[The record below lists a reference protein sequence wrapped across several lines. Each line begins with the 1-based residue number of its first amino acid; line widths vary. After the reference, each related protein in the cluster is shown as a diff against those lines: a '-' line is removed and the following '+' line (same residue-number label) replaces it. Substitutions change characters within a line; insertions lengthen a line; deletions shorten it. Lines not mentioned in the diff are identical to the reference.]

1 MALTHAAK
9 PDDGE
14 RRSGHIMELSI
25 GARPS
30 KTDVDTLTDA
40 MLVRRCLRGDTSA
53 FDVLVRRYQRQ
64 VYSLLYRML
73 NSADDADDLVQ
84 ETFIRAYNALRSF
97 RQDASFL
104 TWLYKIAS
112 NLGIDRMR
120 ARRSHGAASL
130 EEEVEVG
137 REPAAPD
144 REFSPE
150 AAAMRG
156 SVSEIVQHAVLHL
169 PERYR
174 RVIVLRHMADMTIE
188 EIASELNLPTG
199 TVKTHL
205 FRAREMLRDRLR
217 PILGMDYHG
226 TEQPA

>member
-1 MALTHAAK
+1 MDALTDSA
-9 PDDGE
+9 
-14 RRSGHIMELSI
+14 
-25 GARPS
+25 
-30 KTDVDTLTDA
+30 
-40 MLVRRCLRGDTSA
+40 LVRRCLRGDMA
-53 FDVLVRRYQRQ
+53 CYDELVRRYQRQ

-73 NSADDADDLVQ
+73 GNVDDAEDLVQ
-84 ETFIRAYNALRSF
+84 DTFIRAYNALHTF

-120 ARRSHGAASL
+120 TRKSRAAASL
-130 EEEVEVG
+130 EEEVESG
-137 REPAAPD
+137 REPAATE
-144 REFSPE
+144 RHTSPE
-150 AAAMRG
+150 AAAVRNCVG
-156 SVSEIVQHAVLHL
+156 DVVHHEIMML

-174 RVIVLRHMADMTIE
+174 RVVLLRHVSEMSIE
-188 EIASELNLPTG
+188 EIASQLNLPTG

-217 PILGMDYHG
+217 PVLEMESHG